1 VTTRTFTVT
10 VVNVSGNN
18 KYFIDGVQQATLN
31 LAEAGTYVFN
41 WSDSSAINHPLRF
54 STTSDGTHGGGSE
67 YTTGVTKNDGAY
79 TTTITVAIGAP
90 TLYYYCQYHPNM
102 GGQANTVSAT
112 SWGMLS
118 WNTGAWGNQA
128 DLTFSVTGVSATT
141 SIGSVVA
148 DGVINTGWG
157 RVAWGEFG
165 WGIGGQVVASGV
177 ATTSAVGSVSQTI
190 TADLNVTGV
199 SLTSSVGSVS
209 VEVAL
214 DVTAPDVSL
223 TSSVGS
229 VVVTHTGLVA
239 PTGLVATT
247 SLGTA
252 SVDERFLVGSG
263 WGRLSWGNQA
273 WGVVYGVIPSGL
285 SINSSVG
292 TSTITGDCN
301 ISVTGVSVTS
311 TVGAVA
317 GVSTDILITQTGLG
331 LTSSIGTSTVEITF
345 GAVVTGVSATSAVGS
360 VIVAPK
366 IEVPVTNS
374 TLTSSIGTVTFT
386 ITGSTSVTGVAS
398 TFSVGS
404 IVPESI
410 YSVTGVVATS
420 AAGTPTEVTGEGIID
435 NVTGVVLTASTSA
448 SIIVVWSEIDTGTPI
463 TWTEITT
470 AA

>member
-1 VTTRTFTVT
+1 MTTRTFTVT

-18 KYFIDGVQQATLN
+18 KYFIDGVQQATVN

-41 WSDSSAINHPLRF
+41 WSDSSAINHPVRF
-54 STTSDGTHGGGSE
+54 STTSGGTHSGGTE

-118 WNTGAWGNQA
+118 WNIGAWGNQA
-128 DLTFSVTGVSATT
+128 DLTFSVTGVGAT
-141 SIGSVVA
+141 SSVGSVVA

-177 ATTSAVGSVSQTI
+177 AATTAVGSVSQTI
-190 TADLNVTGV
+190 TADINVTGV
-199 SLTSSVGSVS
+199 STTSSVGTVT
-209 VEVAL
+209 VEVAQ
-214 DVTAPDVSL
+214 DVSAPDVSL

-239 PTGLVATT
+239 PTGVAVT
-247 SLGTA
+247 SSVGTA
-252 SVDERFLVGSG
+252 TVDERFLVGSG

-273 WGVVYGVIPSGL
+273 WGVVYGVIPNGL
-285 SINSSVG
+285 SANSAVG
-292 TSTITGDCN
+292 TSTITADCN
-301 ISVTGVSVTS
+301 ISVTGVAATS

-331 LTSSIGTSTVEITF
+331 LTSSVGTSTIEITF
-345 GAVVTGVSATSAVGS
+345 GAVVTGVASTSAVGS

-366 IEVPVTNS
+366 IEVPVTDG
-374 TLTSSIGTVTFT
+374 TLTSSVGSVTFT
-386 ITGSTSVTGVAS
+386 ITGSVEVTGVAS
-398 TFSVGS
+398 TGAIGS

-410 YSVTGVVATS
+410 YAVTGVAATS
-420 AAGTPTEVTGEGIID
+420 AAGTPTEITGEGVID
-435 NVTGVVLTASTSA
+435 DVTGVVLTSNVGSV
-448 SIIVVWSEIDTGTPI
+448 IIIAWNRVDTGTPV
-463 TWTEITT
+463 TWTKITT